1 MWATNSYP
9 LPHPATTVWLWMAV
23 HKCARVFSRLTLGE
37 RDFIH
42 NPQPL
47 LLELS
52 QILIK
57 T

>member
-9 LPHPATTVWLWMAV
+9 LPYPTTTVWLWMAV
-23 HKCARVFSRLTLGE
+23 YKCARVFSRLTLEE
-37 RDFIH
+37 REFIH

-52 QILIK
+52 
-57 T
+57 